1 MSALFA
7 LAFLCLLKAE
17 NIACLLLKI
26 YGRRGGMTA
35 YINNGEE
42 KGEMKTMY
50 DAAIIGAGVIG
61 SAIARELS
69 KYDANICVLEKDEDV
84 CCGTSKANSAI
95 VHAGFDALPGTLKA
109 EVNVKGNAMMDELS
123 KALDFPFKRN
133 GSLVVCT
140 EEEGLPKLQEL
151 LERGIKNGVPGVTIL
166 SEEEVKKME
175 PNLADSVIAALY
187 APTGGIVC
195 PFNMTIALAENAA
208 VNGVEFKL
216 NTEVAN
222 IKKTDG
228 GYVLETNHG
237 DVEAKTVINAAGVY
251 ADKFHNMV
259 SEEKIEIV
267 ARKGEYCLLD
277 KTAGKHVSHTVFQ
290 LPGKMGKGV
299 LVTPTVHGNLLVGPT
314 ATDIEDKEG
323 INTTADGLAFLQE
336 KAGESVKNVPLR
348 QVITSFAGLR
358 AHEKNDEFIIGE
370 VKDAPGFFDA
380 AGIESPGLSSAPAIG
395 VMVAAMV
402 SAAMSLKEKENF
414 VSERKG
420 IVNPQELSFED
431 RQALIKENPAYGQII
446 CRCEMISEGEILD
459 AIHRPLGARS
469 LDGIKRRTRAGMG
482 RCQAGFCSPRTMEIL
497 EREVPMSIYDI
508 TKLGGESKIVYCENK
523 ENL

>member
-1 MSALFA
+1 M
-7 LAFLCLLKAE
+7 
-17 NIACLLLKI
+17 
-26 YGRRGGMTA
+26 
-35 YINNGEE
+35 
-42 KGEMKTMY
+42 MY
-50 DAAIIGAGVIG
+50 DAAIIGAGVVG

-69 KYDANICVLEKDEDV
+69 RYKANICVIERDEDV

-95 VHAGFDALPGTLKA
+95 VHAGFDAVSGSLKA
-109 EVNVKGNAMMDELS
+109 EVNVKGNAMMDEL
-123 KALDFPFKRN
+123 AEELDFPFKRN
-133 GSLVVCT
+133 GSFVVCT
-140 EEEGLPKLQEL
+140 EEEGLDKLQEL
-151 LERGIKNGVPGVTIL
+151 LERGITNGVPGVTIL
-166 SEEEVKKME
+166 SGDEAKKME
-175 PNLADSVIAALY
+175 PNLADGVIAALY

-216 NTEVAN
+216 DTEV
-222 IKKTDG
+222 ISVKKIDG
-228 GYVLETNHG
+228 GYALETSAG
-237 DVEAKTVINAAGVY
+237 EITAKAVVNAAGVY

-259 SEEKIEIV
+259 SEDKLEIV

-277 KTAGKHVSHTVFQ
+277 KTAGNHVSHTIFQ

-314 ATDIEDKEG
+314 ATDVEDKEA
-323 INTTADGLAFLQE
+323 INTTAEGLASLQA
-336 KAGESVKNVPLR
+336 KSSESVKNVPLR

-358 AHEKNDEFIIGE
+358 AHEKGDEFIIGE
-370 VKDAPGFFDA
+370 VKDAKGFFDA

-395 VMVAAMV
+395 VMVADMV
-402 SAAMSLKEKENF
+402 GAYLGADENEDF
-414 VSERKG
+414 IPVRKG
-420 IVNPQELSFED
+420 IINPQELSFED

-469 LDGIKRRTRAGMG
+469 LDGVKRRTRAGMG

-497 EREVPMSIYDI
+497 EREVPMCVYDI
-508 TKLGGESKIVYCENK
+508 TKLGGESKIVYHENK